1 MENIQKQQHKL
12 SQFTLCLIVLAL
24 VVVLAPS
31 ALAQTSGTV
40 AISGIVNPA
49 VRVTSGGAATL
60 TGNLG
65 GGITTQSPSNGA
77 LATVVDFGDVGPG
90 NTNTRVCFIQPLF
103 LRANAASTVSAALTD
118 SAFGGGAGDLAA
130 TDIGIGFQNL
140 VASGGN
146 ADVSTTTVAAS
157 FGADP
162 CSAALDGDGIPT
174 FSATLNDLAPA
185 APGTAVIA
193 STGPISLRGSF
204 NSPNNRA
211 DLDLSLSIVPQAFTA
226 GAFSATVT
234 LTMTSP

>member
-1 MENIQKQQHKL
+1 MMRVWKQQHEIPRYV
-12 SQFTLCLIVLAL
+12 FCLIVLAL
-24 VVVLAPS
+24 LTALAPE
-31 ALAQTSGTV
+31 AQAQTSGTV

-60 TGNLG
+60 TGSLG
-65 GGITTQSPSNGA
+65 GGITTQSPADGA

-90 NTNTRVCFIQPLF
+90 NTNTYVCFVQPLF
-103 LRANAASTVSAALTD
+103 FRANAPSTASAALTA
-118 SAFGGGAGDLAA
+118 SAFGGGPGDLAA

-140 VASGGN
+140 VASGAN
-146 ADVSTTTVAAS
+146 ADVSTTSVTAI
-157 FGADP
+157 FNADP
-162 CSAALDGDGIPT
+162 CVAPLDVDGIPT
-174 FSATLNDLAPA
+174 FGATLNDLALA
-185 APGTAVIA
+185 VPGTAVIA

-211 DLDLSLSIVPQAFTA
+211 DLDLRLTIVPQAFTA